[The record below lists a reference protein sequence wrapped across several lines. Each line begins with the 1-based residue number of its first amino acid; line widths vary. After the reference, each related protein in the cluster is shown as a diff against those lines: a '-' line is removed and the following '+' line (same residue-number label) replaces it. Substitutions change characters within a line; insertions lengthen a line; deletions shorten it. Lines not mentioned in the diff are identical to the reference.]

1 MNTKQRID
9 ELEKQVAELKAQYE
23 AEQLA
28 AKLPYDGIARNA
40 DECSFA
46 IRANGSIVELMNGG
60 DSKCLSSANGFTSKE
75 AAEREIKTRQLIRD
89 AKIAM
94 MADWGDV
101 KCDWHDG
108 KQNKFCIII
117 DKGMVRDD
125 WFFNE
130 YRFLSFR
137 TEEARDA
144 FRNSHTYEELI
155 LIITNGMGL

>member
-28 AKLPYDGIARNA
+28 AKPAYDGVARSPE
-40 DECSFA
+40 ECKVA
-46 IRANGSIVELMNGG
+46 ISSTGG
-60 DSKCLSSANGFTSKE
+60 VFDVPPNSSVNVFKMANGFTSKE
-75 AAEREIKTRQLIRD
+75 AAERELKTRQLIRD
-89 AKIAM
+89 AKLAM
-94 MADWGDV
+94 MNDWGDV

-117 DKGMVRDD
+117 DKGMVRND